1 MKPLT
6 GLLESLTTSRFLVS
20 EAKPTVGLGE
30 RRSSTLGAGME
41 FASYRPYQAG
51 DDIRHL
57 DMHVYARLGENVIR
71 QYTVD
76 RQLPITIIVD
86 ASTSMT
92 FGEPSK
98 IDVAR
103 QLAHLLGYVGLAA
116 GDRVQVGLFA
126 DRGLVWSPRMQGREK
141 AEVLFAWL
149 EDSKAEG
156 GQTFDRAIYAAI
168 PDLKAK
174 GLVILISD
182 WWTEEL
188 TRELKALQSTGQEVL
203 AIHVMAPEEIDPELL
218 GPGLVD
224 MVDSESG
231 EEIELMLD
239 AEMLASYRAALSDW
253 RQALR
258 DEFATR
264 GWRYFPVSTAS
275 SLEHFLLRELRG
287 AGVIS

>member
-1 MKPLT
+1 M
-6 GLLESLTTSRFLVS
+6 S

-76 RQLPITIIVD
+76 RQLPITLIVD
-86 ASTSMT
+86 ASTSMG

-98 IDVAR
+98 LDTAK

-116 GDRVQVGLFA
+116 GDRVQVGMFA
-126 DRGLVWSPRMQGREK
+126 EGGLKWSHRMQGREK
-141 AEVLFAWL
+141 AEVLFGWL
-149 EDSKAEG
+149 EDAKAEG
-156 GQTFDRAIYAAI
+156 GQSFEQAIRTAL
-168 PDLKAK
+168 PDLRAK
-174 GLVILISD
+174 GLVVLISD

-188 TRELKALQSTGQEVL
+188 TRELKALQSTGQEVVAL
-203 AIHVMAPEEIDPELL
+203 HVMSPEELDPELL

-224 MVDSESG
+224 MVDSETG

-239 AEMLASYRAALSDW
+239 AEMIASYRTALADW
-253 RQALR
+253 RKALR

-264 GWRYFPVSTAS
+264 GWRYFPISTTS